1 MNAIPMS
8 PPSPTVQ
15 TPSRRTEPWPI
26 ALAIFFA
33 GFIAC
38 IASFITFAVRQRMD
52 LVRPD
57 YYEDEIRYQVQM
69 NRVDRTR
76 ALGSEAALSL
86 DAARQNLKVRIPGSH
101 AAALES
107 GSIQLYRPSDARA
120 DRVWT
125 LKPGTAGTQEV
136 GLSDLGR
143 GRWRARVRWKTGGLE
158 YHLEEALVLG
168 Q

>member
-1 MNAIPMS
+1 MNTVPLS
-8 PPSPTVQ
+8 PPTSPAPT
-15 TPSRRTEPWPI
+15 TSPRTEPWPI

-33 GFIAC
+33 VFIGC
-38 IASFITFAVRQRMD
+38 IASFIVFAVRQRMD

-76 ALGSEAALSL
+76 ALGGSASLSM
-86 DAARQNLKVRIPGSH
+86 DAVRQALKVRIPAAH

-107 GSIQLYRPSDARA
+107 GSVQLYRPSDAGA

-125 LKPGTAGTQEV
+125 LKPGTDGMQEV
-136 GLSDLGR
+136 SLSDLGR
-143 GRWRARVRWKTGGLE
+143 GRWRARARWKSGGLE
-158 YHLEEALVLG
+158 YHLEESLILG
-168 Q
+168 R